1 MIYLFFYEF
10 FKKYYIRYIF
20 YLLSLLYL
28 PINKVG
34 MPHVYGKLISTIK
47 SDNMPV
53 TIQYLI
59 ILIVIWITIEIIKF
73 ISTYLKSR
81 LIPIFSSFIRDKMV
95 GTLIDRY
102 KNDYEEL
109 NMGDTITK
117 IIKSPWL
124 LEDIID
130 ITEDFLLRNIL
141 IVVSSFAYLFYYN
154 KQLGLIYLAC
164 ILSLFIIAYF
174 YSKDCTKYVVNSENK
189 YDKIHEE
196 IEDTLSNLISVY
208 TSRKTQFEKNR
219 LSKYNTSVYK
229 SQQDLMRC
237 NNRYRM
243 LYTIFFAISF
253 IVLNFYAIHIYT
265 TKKITIETLIAII
278 IINYSLLGS
287 FMNLYHDTRY
297 FIDIKGRLNLFNDF
311 INNLP
316 KLIKEQKL
324 TLKTITNIELKNVTF
339 YYNKDNNIIDNL
351 NLSIN
356 KNDIIGLVGTIGS
369 GKTTICNLLVRLKL
383 VKSGAILFNN
393 VNINSINID
402 NLRTL
407 ISFIPQHPKLF
418 NRTLYE
424 NLVYGTTKKITEQ
437 EIYTILEQINIP
449 VIYKKFKAMMHKKV
463 GKHGS
468 HLSGGQRQIVW
479 LIRSVMRNSKVI
491 ILDEPT
497 ASLDE
502 ESKEEI
508 IKFIKLFSK
517 NKILILITHDSD
529 LLKYVNR
536 IIKLKKGKIISDNSN
551 L

>member
-174 YSKDCTKYVVNSENK
+174 YSKDCTKYVVNAENK

-219 LSKYNTSVYK
+219 LTKYNTSVYK

-324 TLKTITNIELKNVTF
+324 TLKTITNIEFKNVTF
-339 YYNKDNNIIDNL
+339 YYNKDNNII
-351 NLSIN
+351 
-356 KNDIIGLVGTIGS
+356 
-369 GKTTICNLLVRLKL
+369 
-383 VKSGAILFNN
+383 
-393 VNINSINID
+393 
-402 NLRTL
+402 
-407 ISFIPQHPKLF
+407 
-418 NRTLYE
+418 
-424 NLVYGTTKKITEQ
+424 
-437 EIYTILEQINIP
+437 
-449 VIYKKFKAMMHKKV
+449 
-463 GKHGS
+463 
-468 HLSGGQRQIVW
+468 
-479 LIRSVMRNSKVI
+479 
-491 ILDEPT
+491 
-497 ASLDE
+497 
-502 ESKEEI
+502 
-508 IKFIKLFSK
+508 
-517 NKILILITHDSD
+517 
-529 LLKYVNR
+529 
-536 IIKLKKGKIISDNSN
+536 
-551 L
+551 